1 MSFGTEIFTMI
12 KDDSGVIAAVGS
24 NVFGHK
30 LDDNFDQ
37 TSSGIL
43 ITYNREAGEHS
54 LDKDN
59 VLEIYSLYLTLIS
72 PNTETIETIESAI
85 RTLLDDYSSS
95 TIRDL
100 VLEGDTNTP
109 DLEKEQYMKTMRY
122 KAIYDTN

>member
-1 MSFGTEIFTMI
+1 MSFGTEIFSLI
-12 KDDSGVIAAVGS
+12 KDDADVIAAVGS

-37 TSSGIL
+37 TASGIL
-43 ITYNREAGEHS
+43 VTYNRENGEHS
-54 LDKDN
+54 LDQDN
-59 VLEIYSLYLTLIS
+59 VLEIFSLYLTLIS
-72 PNTETIETIESAI
+72 PNTVTIETIETAV

-109 DLEKEQYMKTMRY
+109 DLEKEQYMKTLRY
-122 KAIYDTN
+122 RVIFDTN